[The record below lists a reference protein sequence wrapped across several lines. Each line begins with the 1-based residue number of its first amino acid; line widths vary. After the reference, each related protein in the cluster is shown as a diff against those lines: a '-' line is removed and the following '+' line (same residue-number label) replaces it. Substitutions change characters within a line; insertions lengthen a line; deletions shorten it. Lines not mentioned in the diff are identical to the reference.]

1 MNRIIGLFRHIIV
14 GRIALCT
21 LLVISLGCNLFAQES
36 QSDSLAVNL
45 DTSVISDSLNSIPV
59 LSDSLFDDI
68 GVIFL
73 SDFDGWKYST
83 EDSLEFKDPN
93 YDDSHWFDLN
103 PADLSLEENQNNND
117 YIKGWFRF
125 RFRLD
130 STMTSQTLY
139 LRLGTWGAA
148 EVYVDGILQGTFG
161 QVSDRNKEFINYNPL
176 NVIPDEFVSD
186 FIPGET
192 YTLALR
198 LEDRHTVWLYEY
210 LGIDYRIDPW
220 VRIASSDYGKYI
232 QQTSQFSV
240 SFAYSISAALI
251 IILILI
257 SAIYALN
264 RFDPVLRDA
273 AIFVGIMLLTALP
286 EFLNVT
292 FLENLIQYVLVSEVG
307 NIALHLVF
315 GWIPMILS
323 GILFGSRPSWIKWLV
338 LLAFPAS
345 LIVSFGDLL
354 IYSNAYLIIC
364 TLVAVWVIFR
374 GRANIKGENTI
385 LLFAIIAELLIIIA
399 FIFLEP
405 YYNSIRTTGAADAHI
420 FVIYLFFPLTLVI
433 YLAVR
438 YTRNYKLLQDKFKE
452 VSRLSEEKIK
462 VERDKQ
468 VLISKQKEVLEKEV
482 ELRTADL
489 TKSLEDLK
497 AAQQQLVQQEKLAS
511 LGQLTAGI
519 AHEIKNPLNFVNNFS
534 SVSLEL
540 IDEALEEITK
550 LEKSEISEDIADI
563 LTSVKGNLTKIHD
576 HGTRAD
582 RIVKSMLL
590 HSRGGNGR
598 MDSADFNA
606 VVQEYTNLAYHGMR
620 AGKNPISVDL
630 KLDLDPAIGKV
641 GLITEDFSRVILNLC
656 NNAFDAM
663 RDNSE
668 ESNGSGAQQT
678 GNNVLKTEKYKPQL
692 IVKTTLDG
700 ESVKLTIED
709 NGSGI
714 PEDILDKILQ
724 PFFTTKK
731 GTEGT
736 GLGLSIT
743 NDIIKAHGGQLTIES
758 HIGTGSRFIIT
769 LPR

>member
-1 MNRIIGLFRHIIV
+1 MSGV
-14 GRIALCT
+14 
-21 LLVISLGCNLFAQES
+21 CNLGYAQTES
-36 QSDSLAVNL
+36 
-45 DTSVISDSLNSIPV
+45 DTLQIIEPSTVLSHTVPV

-73 SDFDGWKYST
+73 SDFDGWKYT
-83 EDSLEFKDPN
+83 TNDSLSFKEGE
-93 YDDSHWFDLN
+93 YDDRHWEQLN
-103 PADLSLEENQNNND
+103 PADISLEDHKNNND

-125 RFRLD
+125 RFQLD
-130 STMTSQTLY
+130 STLTSQTLY

-161 QVSDRNKEFINYNPL
+161 QVSDRDKEFINYNPL

-186 FIPGET
+186 FVPGET

-198 LEDRHTVWLYEY
+198 LEDRHTVWLFEY

-220 VRIASSDYGKYI
+220 VRITSSAYGKYI

-240 SFAYSISAALI
+240 AFAYSISAALI

-273 AIFVGIMLLTALP
+273 AIFVGIMLLTAVP

-292 FLENLIQYVLVSEVG
+292 FLENLIQYVLVSEIG
-307 NIALHLVF
+307 NVALHLVF

-338 LLAFPAS
+338 ILAFPTA
-345 LIVSFGDLL
+345 LIVSFGDLI
-354 IYSNAYLIIC
+354 IYSNTYLISC
-364 TLVAVWVIFR
+364 TLAAIWIIFR

-405 YYNSIRTTGAADAHI
+405 YYNSIRTSGAADAHI
-420 FVIYLFFPLTLVI
+420 FVIYLFFPLMLVI

-452 VSRLSEEKIK
+452 ISRLSEEKLNA
-462 VERDKQ
+462 EREKQ
-468 VLISKQKEVLEKEV
+468 RLATKQKEVLEKEV
-482 ELRTADL
+482 EIRTADL
-489 TKSLEDLK
+489 QQSLENLR

-540 IDEALEEITK
+540 IDEALDEIEK
-550 LEKSEISEDIADI
+550 LEKNEVTEDIDEI
-563 LTSVKGNLTKIHD
+563 LKSVKANLTKIHD
-576 HGTRAD
+576 HGSRAD

-590 HSRGGNGR
+590 HSRGGSGKLETV
-598 MDSADFNA
+598 DFNA
-606 VVQEYTNLAYHGMR
+606 IIQEYTNLAFHGMR
-620 AGKNPISVDL
+620 AGKNPISVDIQ
-630 KLDLDPAIGKV
+630 LDLDSSIGKV
-641 GLITEDFSRVILNLC
+641 SLITEDFSRVILNLC
-656 NNAFDAM
+656 NNAFDAL
-663 RDNSE
+663 RERQAASSE
-668 ESNGSGAQQT
+668 QKEKKFDAKL
-678 GNNVLKTEKYKPQL
+678 VIKTE
-692 IVKTTLDG
+692 LDG
-700 ESVKLTIED
+700 GSVRLFIED
-709 NGSGI
+709 NGPGI
-714 PEDILDKILQ
+714 PSDIIDKILQ

-743 NDIIKAHGGQLTIES
+743 NDIIKAHGGQLDVES
-758 HIGTGSRFIIT
+758 EVGTMTRFIIT
-769 LPR
+769 LPKQ

>member
-1 MNRIIGLFRHIIV
+1 MCNRTIESRSKNFIFATYLV
-14 GRIALCT
+14 V
-21 LLVISLGCNLFAQES
+21 LLGTHISLMA
-36 QSDSLAVNL
+36 QSDPIEQFASSVN
-45 DTSVISDSLNSIPV
+45 IDSIYTTPV

-83 EDSLEFKDPN
+83 EDSVAFKDPD
-93 YDDSHWFDLN
+93 YDDSHWQQLN
-103 PADLSLEENQNNND
+103 PADLSLEEDQNNND

-125 RFRLD
+125 NFQLD
-130 STMTSQTLY
+130 STLTSQTLY

-148 EVYVDGILQGTFG
+148 EVYINGVLQGNFG
-161 QVSDRNKEFINYNPL
+161 QVSDRDKEFLNYNPL
-176 NVIPDEFVSD
+176 NVIPDEFVTE
-186 FIPGET
+186 FVPGET

-220 VRIASSDYGKYI
+220 VRITSSSYGKYI

-240 SFAYSISAALI
+240 AFAYSISAALI

-273 AIFVGIMLLTALP
+273 AIFVGIMLLTAVP

-292 FLENLIQYVLVSEVG
+292 FLENLIQYVLVSEIG

-338 LLAFPAS
+338 LLAFPAAL
-345 LIVSFGDLL
+345 LISFGDF
-354 IYSNAYLIIC
+354 IVYSSAYLVIC
-364 TLVAVWVIFR
+364 TLAAIWVIYR

-385 LLFAIIAELLIIIA
+385 LLFAIIAELLIIIT

-405 YYNSIRTTGAADAHI
+405 YYNSNRTTGAADAHI
-420 FVIYLFFPLTLVI
+420 FVIYLFFPLILVI

-482 ELRTADL
+482 EIRTADL

-540 IDEALEEITK
+540 IDEALEEIEK
-550 LEKSEISEDIADI
+550 LEKSDISEDIADI
-563 LTSVKGNLTKIHD
+563 LVSVKGNLTKIHD

-590 HSRGGNGR
+590 HSRGGSGK
-598 MDSADFNA
+598 MDSTDFNA
-606 VVQEYTNLAYHGMR
+606 MIQEYSSLAYHGMR
-620 AGKNPISVDL
+620 AGKNAISVDI
-630 KLDLDPAIGKV
+630 DFNFDESIGKIN
-641 GLITEDFSRVILNLC
+641 LITEDFSRVVLNLC
-656 NNAFDAM
+656 NNAFDAI
-663 RDNSE
+663 RDKSKDAGDENFLAKVTITTSK
-668 ESNGSGAQQT
+668 
-678 GNNVLKTEKYKPQL
+678 VDDLVQL
-692 IVKTTLDG
+692 IV
-700 ESVKLTIED
+700 ED

-714 PEDILDKILQ
+714 PEDIRDKILQ

-743 NDIIKAHGGQLTIES
+743 NDIVKAHGGQLKIES
-758 HIGTGSRFIIT
+758 EVGKWTRFLVT
-769 LPR
+769 LPQ